1 MTAII
6 TIANQKGGVGK
17 TTTAINLSAAIANRG
32 KRTLLIDLD
41 PQANS
46 TIAFFASGEI
56 SASMF
61 DVLSETRTPMAGVI
75 KPTKDPN
82 LFLGPGRLALAKL
95 EQVLAGQFD
104 APYRLKDALSPVL
117 KDFDYIVL
125 DTPPSLGILTVNA
138 MVTSSHLLVPIQA
151 AYFAIEGTDDLL
163 ETYERIRARPNP
175 GLKVLGVVITLFDKR
190 TNISRDTHGQIRSVF
205 GEVLFKT
212 KISKNVRLEES
223 PAYKET
229 ILTFAG
235 RMIRVDEIRP
245 NPDQPRKALGDLRE
259 LTESVREKGV
269 LEPLLVRFIAREG
282 CFYIISGE
290 RRYHAAR
297 AAGLREV
304 PCIEKSVDDAETLE
318 IALIEN
324 IQRKDLTAFEEAD
337 GLQRLASQ
345 FEYTHEDMAKKIGR
359 ARSSVTETLSLLNIP
374 ELLRKKCVEN
384 GIVSKSLL
392 LQIAR
397 QPTEK
402 KMIEMFQRIL
412 QGGLTRDEARRERR
426 EEQSGPQR
434 PQPFIFHFE
443 PQNDAFKFRIQFKK
457 SHVSRD
463 ELIVTLREIL
473 AQLEGTAAAA
483 DSTAA

>member
-1 MTAII
+1 
-6 TIANQKGGVGK
+6 
-17 TTTAINLSAAIANRG
+17 
-32 KRTLLIDLD
+32 
-41 PQANS
+41 
-46 TIAFFASGEI
+46 
-56 SASMF
+56 
-61 DVLSETRTPMAGVI
+61 
-75 KPTKDPN
+75 
-82 LFLGPGRLALAKL
+82 
-95 EQVLAGQFD
+95 
-104 APYRLKDALSPVL
+104 VL
-117 KDFDYIVL
+117 KKAGLPVTLKMRHDAHYI
-125 DTPPSLGILTVNA
+125 DQLT
-138 MVTSSHLLVPIQA
+138 SYSGA
-151 AYFAIEGTDDLL
+151 A
-163 ETYERIRARPNP
+163 
-175 GLKVLGVVITLFDKR
+175 V
-190 TNISRDTHGQIRSVF
+190 
-205 GEVLFKT
+205 
-212 KISKNVRLEES
+212 
-223 PAYKET
+223 
-229 ILTFAG
+229 G

-245 NPDQPRKALGDLRE
+245 NPEQPRKALGDLRE

-269 LEPLLVRFIAREG
+269 LEPLLVRFISSEG
-282 CFYIISGE
+282 CFFIISGE

-337 GLQRLASQ
+337 GLHRLATQ

-359 ARSSVTETLSLLNIP
+359 ARSSVTETLSLRNIP
-374 ELLRKKCVEN
+374 EALRKKCVEN
-384 GIVSKSLL
+384 GITSKSLL

-402 KMIEMFQRIL
+402 KMSEMFQRIL

-426 EEQSGPQR
+426 EEQTGPQR

-463 ELIVTLREIL
+463 ELISTLREIL
-473 AQLEGTAAAA
+473 SQLEGTASQTSEA

>member
-1 MTAII
+1 
-6 TIANQKGGVGK
+6 
-17 TTTAINLSAAIANRG
+17 
-32 KRTLLIDLD
+32 
-41 PQANS
+41 
-46 TIAFFASGEI
+46 
-56 SASMF
+56 
-61 DVLSETRTPMAGVI
+61 
-75 KPTKDPN
+75 
-82 LFLGPGRLALAKL
+82 
-95 EQVLAGQFD
+95 
-104 APYRLKDALSPVL
+104 VL
-117 KDFDYIVL
+117 KKAGLPVTLKMRHDAHYIEQ
-125 DTPPSLGILTVNA
+125 LT
-138 MVTSSHLLVPIQA
+138 SYSGA
-151 AYFAIEGTDDLL
+151 A
-163 ETYERIRARPNP
+163 
-175 GLKVLGVVITLFDKR
+175 V
-190 TNISRDTHGQIRSVF
+190 
-205 GEVLFKT
+205 
-212 KISKNVRLEES
+212 
-223 PAYKET
+223 
-229 ILTFAG
+229 G

-245 NPDQPRKALGDLRE
+245 NPEQPRKALGDLRE

-269 LEPLLVRFIAREG
+269 LEPLLVRFIASEG

-304 PCIEKSVDDAETLE
+304 PCIEKSADDAETLE

-337 GLQRLASQ
+337 GLHRLATQ

-359 ARSSVTETLSLLNIP
+359 ARSSVTETLSLRNIP
-374 ELLRKKCVEN
+374 ESLRKKCIETGVT
-384 GIVSKSLL
+384 SKSLL

-402 KMIEMFQRIL
+402 KMAEMLHRIL

-426 EEQSGPQR
+426 EEQAGPQR

-463 ELIVTLREIL
+463 ELISTLREIL
-473 AQLEGTAAAA
+473 SQLEGSSSEA

>member
-1 MTAII
+1 MSKRMGLPVTLKMRHDAHYVESL
-6 TIANQKGGVGK
+6 TSYSG
-17 TTTAINLSAAIANRG
+17 AA
-32 KRTLLIDLD
+32 
-41 PQANS
+41 
-46 TIAFFASGEI
+46 
-56 SASMF
+56 
-61 DVLSETRTPMAGVI
+61 V
-75 KPTKDPN
+75 
-82 LFLGPGRLALAKL
+82 
-95 EQVLAGQFD
+95 
-104 APYRLKDALSPVL
+104 
-117 KDFDYIVL
+117 
-125 DTPPSLGILTVNA
+125 
-138 MVTSSHLLVPIQA
+138 
-151 AYFAIEGTDDLL
+151 
-163 ETYERIRARPNP
+163 
-175 GLKVLGVVITLFDKR
+175 
-190 TNISRDTHGQIRSVF
+190 
-205 GEVLFKT
+205 
-212 KISKNVRLEES
+212 
-223 PAYKET
+223 
-229 ILTFAG
+229 G
-235 RMIRVDEIRP
+235 RMIPVDQIRP
-245 NPDQPRKALGDLRE
+245 NPEQPRKALGDLRE
-259 LTESVREKGV
+259 LSDSIREKGV
-269 LEPLLVRFIAREG
+269 LEPLLVRFVPRED
-282 CFYIISGE
+282 CYYIISGE
-290 RRYHAAR
+290 RRYHASR

-337 GLQRLASQ
+337 GLQRLTSQ

-374 ELLRKKCVEN
+374 EVLRKKCVEN

-473 AQLEGTAAAA
+473 AQLEGTASKA